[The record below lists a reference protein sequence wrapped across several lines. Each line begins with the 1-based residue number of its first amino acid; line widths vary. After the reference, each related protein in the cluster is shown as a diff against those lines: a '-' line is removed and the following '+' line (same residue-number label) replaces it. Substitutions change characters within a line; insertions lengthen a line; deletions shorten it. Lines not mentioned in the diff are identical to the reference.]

1 MDFNKENFKSEVEE
15 NKKLVL
21 VDFFA
26 PWCGPC
32 KLMHPV
38 IEELMEVYKDK
49 NIIIG
54 EVNVDENSELAE
66 KYGIMGIPTFIFFKE
81 GKEIDQFSGYRS
93 KDEISSLIDK
103 HLAE

>member
-21 VDFFA
+21 VYFFA

>member
-1 MDFNKENFKSEVEE
+1 MELNKENFKSEVEE
-15 NKKLVL
+15 NKNLVL

-38 IEELMEVYKDK
+38 IEELMEDYKDK

-66 KYGIMGIPTFIFFKE
+66 KYGVRGIPTFIFFKE

-93 KDEISSLIDK
+93 KDEISIFINK
-103 HLAE
+103 HLVE